1 MAAMKTPWKLADI
14 VDFEYFQN
22 LDRDTPE
29 AQLHRRDRDFYLQL
43 RNNGDDPGELSRRQ
57 LLGLWLMRQRQ
68 EHLGD
73 DGTGLPGHLVAR
85 ALSLLG
91 KLAALK
97 GLVVGLVA
105 GLSFF
110 TYSGQTPINVF
121 HFLLLFIGSQLLFAL
136 LAVVG
141 CALRL
146 LLPGA
151 ILPTFATIPL
161 RAVFG
166 RLLALIDRA
175 APGNKDSHNTT
186 AWTLALDTFHNQ
198 GTAYG
203 TLFYWPLFSVLQLFA
218 IFGNLGLLAATLTK
232 VAFSDLAFG
241 WQSTLQIGATALHRA
256 AGLAATPWS
265 WLFAG
270 GGGYPSLAEIEGS
283 RIVLKDGIAH
293 LATGDLVSWWPFL
306 ALCLVV
312 YGLLPRLAFAVC
324 GRLCEEWSLSRL
336 EFDTAA
342 CRTTVRRMKTPLLST
357 QAAPEPAA
365 VAGDES
371 AAEAELDPPQPSHLL
386 PQVVLVPD
394 DIFGLCPCDKLAP
407 LLAER
412 GFAIKT
418 LHKFMS
424 GYVEDEELKSLLIA
438 EIRQRDEGLL
448 ILMEG
453 WMPPLVG
460 FLTYLKELRL
470 LLPEKTMIHLALV
483 GRPVRS
489 GFMAL
494 EVSDLQ
500 LWRKKTNSVKD
511 HYLHVFPL
519 LSPGA

>member
-1 MAAMKTPWKLADI
+1 MAAMKTSWKLADI
-14 VDFEYFQN
+14 IDFEYFQN
-22 LDRDTPE
+22 LDRDTADAE
-29 AQLHRRDRDFYLQL
+29 LHRRDRDFYLQL
-43 RNNGDDPGELSRRQ
+43 RNPGNDPGELSRRR
-57 LLGLWLMRQRQ
+57 LLGLWLKRQRQ
-68 EHLGD
+68 QFPGD
-73 DGTGLPGHLVAR
+73 RQASLPGRLVAR
-85 ALSLLG
+85 ALSLLSI
-91 KLAALK
+91 LAAIK

-110 TYSGQTPINVF
+110 TYSGQTPVNVF
-121 HFLLLFIGSQLLFAL
+121 HFLLLFVGSQLLFAL
-136 LAVVG
+136 LALASCV
-141 CALRL
+141 LRL
-146 LLPGA
+146 LFPGA
-151 ILPTFATIPL
+151 VLPSFATLAL
-161 RAVFG
+161 RAGFG
-166 RLLALIDRA
+166 RLLTLIDRTV
-175 APGNKDSHNTT
+175 PGGNNRRYAT
-186 AWTLALDTFHNQ
+186 AWTLALDVFRSQ

-203 TLFYWPLFSVLQLFA
+203 ALFYWPLFSVLQLFA

-241 WQSTLQIGATALHRA
+241 WQSTLQIGATTLHRA

-306 ALCLVV
+306 VLCLIV

-324 GRLCEEWSLSRL
+324 GRLLETWSLARL

-342 CRTTVRRMKTPLLST
+342 CRTTVRRMKTPLLSS
-357 QAAPEPAA
+357 QAAPEPEVVSSETPAT
-365 VAGDES
+365 E
-371 AAEAELDPPQPSHLL
+371 PQSEPTQLQHLL
-386 PQVVLVPD
+386 PLVVLVPD
-394 DIFGLCPCDKLAP
+394 DIFGLCPCEKLAP
-407 LLAER
+407 LLAKH

-418 LHKFMS
+418 LHKFLS
-424 GYVEDEELKSLLIA
+424 GYDEDEELKSLLLA
-438 EIRQRDEGLL
+438 EIREQEEGLL

-470 LLPEKTMIHLALV
+470 LLPEKTMIHLSLV

-489 GFMAL
+489 GFTTL
-494 EVSDLQ
+494 EASDLQ
-500 LWRKKTNSVKD
+500 LWRKKTSSAKD

-519 LSPGA
+519 LSQGE